1 MISKDGP
8 LGLTVPLLAMITVFT
23 LLMGIQYLM
32 LPYLLDDVVHMAN
45 LIPYTAGNIY
55 DVLHEMYLHDNIRL
69 VNILFV
75 LMCGILPKCTLDV
88 ISVLFTWGMLVMAIK
103 VCGISRRNIVIGY
116 LLTGCMI
123 LLLPWGDQ
131 IFSSEVFRINYV
143 WPPFFIL
150 LWIKYF
156 FSGRRF
162 NCWLAILAIAVGAM
176 HEGASLPLTAGAI
189 WYVTAN
195 RASVNW
201 RQYAMI
207 VLLGIGVAVLILAPC
222 TAYRSGEV
230 VHATLL
236 RPATFYLMMLARNGN
251 GLILAMGIMAY
262 GVWSGRM
269 SIHRCIS
276 SRFFMFLIAGI
287 VGYLVG
293 IYAPTGNRVMWY
305 PQFYALISC
314 FGYLGLI
321 FPAIR
326 WRGLLVK
333 TVVATACTVQ
343 LVTADIYTYFIARE
357 YDEIMRLY
365 DESPDGTVH
374 IKTRWI
380 AQPAPAWLRHKAP
393 TYITTEPYIE
403 FFNRARQMIDGD
415 AYKPLEIVYL

>member
-1 MISKDGP
+1 MTSKDAP
-8 LGLTVPLLAMITVFT
+8 LGLTRPLLAMITVFA
-23 LLMGIQYLM
+23 LLMGVQYLM
-32 LPYLLDDVVHMAN
+32 LPYLLDDVAHIAN
-45 LIPYTAGNIY
+45 LTPYTTGNIHN
-55 DVLHEMYLHDNIRL
+55 VLHEMYLHDNIRL
-69 VNILFV
+69 VNVLFV
-75 LMCGILPKCTLDV
+75 LLCGLLPKWALDI
-88 ISVLFTWGMLVMAIK
+88 ISALLTCGMLVAAIK
-103 VCGISRRNIVIGY
+103 ACGISRRNIVLGY

-150 LWIKYF
+150 LWVRYF
-156 FSGRRF
+156 VSGRQF

-176 HEGASLPLTAGAI
+176 HEGASLPLAIGAI
-189 WYVTAN
+189 WYVAAH
-195 RASVNW
+195 RASANW
-201 RQYAMI
+201 RQYVMI
-207 VLLGIGVAVLILAPC
+207 ALLGLGVAILILAPC

-236 RPATFYLMMLARNGN
+236 RPVTFYLMMLARNGN
-251 GLILAMGIMAY
+251 GIVLAVAIMTYA
-262 GVWSGRM
+262 VWSGRI
-269 SIHRCIS
+269 SFHQCLS

-287 VGYLVG
+287 IGYLIG

-321 FPAIR
+321 FPQIR
-326 WRGLLVK
+326 WRGIFIK
-333 TVVATACTVQ
+333 AVVAAACIVQ

-357 YDEIMRLY
+357 YDEVLRLY

-393 TYITTEPYIE
+393 TYITTGPYIE
-403 FFNRARQMIDGD
+403 FFNRARLAADGD
-415 AYKPLEIVYL
+415 GYKPLEIVYL